1 MSIIKNY
8 KGITFTAIISLTL
21 FTTSSSVKA
30 ATFIT
35 VDMGDSGFLTINSS
49 NLTHNIVTRSQGQ
62 GTGILNAEEPIV
74 INHSFNDNSV
84 PHSTGD
90 GTITINSSSVTI
102 TPTSPSVS
110 IEGGS
115 ILNAGEAI
123 GINNN
128 TYNDNS
134 VPRPTAGGTITISS
148 SNVTIT
154 PAIPSVS
161 IEGGSILN
169 AGEAIGINN
178 NTFNNNSVPR
188 PTAGGTTTISSGTIT
203 ATKIPEPASPISF
216 AILGMGSFL
225 LRLNKFREKKRV

>member
-1 MSIIKNY
+1 MSKTY

-21 FTTSSSVKA
+21 FATSSSVKA
-30 ATFIT
+30 ATFTT
-35 VDMGDSGFLTINSS
+35 VDMGDAGVLTINSS

-62 GTGILNAEEPIV
+62 GAGILNAEEPIV
-74 INHSFNDNSV
+74 INNNTFNNNLV
-84 PHSTGD
+84 PRPTAG
-90 GTITINSSSVTI
+90 GTITISSISGLVL

-123 GINNN
+123 VINNN

-188 PTAGGTTTISSGTIT
+188 PTAGGTITISSGTIT

-225 LRLNKFREKKRV
+225 LRLNKIRQKKRV

>member
-62 GTGILNAEEPIV
+62 GTGILNAEEPLV

-148 SNVTIT
+148 
-154 PAIPSVS
+154 
-161 IEGGSILN
+161 
-169 AGEAIGINN
+169 
-178 NTFNNNSVPR
+178 
-188 PTAGGTTTISSGTIT
+188 GTIT

-225 LRLNKFREKKRV
+225 LRLNKFRQKKRV